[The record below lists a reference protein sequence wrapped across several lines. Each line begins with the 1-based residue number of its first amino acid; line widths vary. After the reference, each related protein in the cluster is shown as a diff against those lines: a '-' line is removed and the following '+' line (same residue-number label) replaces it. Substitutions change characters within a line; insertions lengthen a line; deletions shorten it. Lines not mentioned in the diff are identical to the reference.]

1 MKNLVAHLTILT
13 FFSYSTLLPTYA
25 YADDTPPPDDD
36 PIEQVT
42 TLQLGDPAPFAGT
55 LFSTTAAA
63 RLLTNLEFSQE
74 ACQLEI
80 DRQLMLQGAQYQ
92 LQIDTVTAQRDA
104 VQFRYTEME
113 AIRTSQIDFL
123 QESIK
128 PRKWFEQGEFWFAV
142 GVVSGVLITVGA
154 GYAVGQVSGQ

>member
-1 MKNLVAHLTILT
+1 MKNIVAHLTILT

-25 YADDTPPPDDD
+25 YADDAPSSDDA

-55 LFSTTAAA
+55 LFSTAAAA

-80 DRQLMLQGAQYQ
+80 DRQLMLEGAQYQ
-92 LQIDTVTAQRDA
+92 LKIDTITASRA
-104 VQFRYTEME
+104 ALQFRYSEME

-128 PRKWFEQGEFWFAV
+128 PRRWFESGEFWFGM
-142 GVVSGVLITVGA
+142 GVVGGVLITVGA
-154 GYAVGQVSGQ
+154 GYALGQVSPQ